1 MSAGCF
7 DKLNLNKL
15 TNRHSKCIQ
24 VWQKRE
30 AWQNYIWNKQFLSL
44 NALQD
49 EEQYALWMCVYK
61 KEIQLHGSSLIKDIL
76 LFQAKIKIDNHLL
89 FERLK
94 RSSLAGHLTKLV
106 TASLRNDHNWPEIIT
121 TVFANT
127 YKHIGLK
134 VYWLVWCTL
143 WPS

>member
-15 TNRHSKCIQ
+15 TNRHSKCIE

-49 EEQYALWMCVYK
+49 EEKYALWMCVYK

-76 LFQAKIKIDNHLL
+76 LFQAKIKIDNHL
-89 FERLK
+89 
-94 RSSLAGHLTKLV
+94 LV